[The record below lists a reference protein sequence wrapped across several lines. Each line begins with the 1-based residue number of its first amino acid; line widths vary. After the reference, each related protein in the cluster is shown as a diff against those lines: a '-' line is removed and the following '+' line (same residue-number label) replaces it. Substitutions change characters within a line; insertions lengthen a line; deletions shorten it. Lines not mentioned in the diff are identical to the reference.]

1 MYVTSKEES
10 QILNEVNAGTPM
22 GDFLRRYW
30 WPVGFSADLKD
41 KATYVKIMGEGLVLF
56 RDLKGGVNLID
67 ALCPH
72 RRANLCLGMVA
83 PEGIRCKYHGWL
95 MNGEG
100 DCLDV
105 PGEPKDSTFKHSV
118 KVKAYPVQEL
128 GGLIFTY
135 MGPLPA
141 PLLPNYDF
149 LVGDGDCYLT
159 IQGFQ
164 DCHWLQCVENGLDP
178 VHPSFTHGGAWP
190 DIANTEP
197 DLGFEETELGLVY
210 KAFRNTGDKDNQNY
224 REHHLLM
231 PGVSCGGSGGRYLS
245 GEQSGTPVSAAR
257 WTVPIDETHSVLFR
271 ARYKPGD
278 NPAHYEGD
286 PFTKRWKPTPE
297 PFIEP
302 WKEYR
307 NQDANPTLGYDVPPL
322 HFIED
327 GMVIDSIGPV
337 ADRENENL
345 SPVVDE
351 GIIMLRKMYLR
362 EIERMQAG
370 EDPKGIIRDS
380 KKNQI
385 IHITAYERW
394 VSEDERK
401 ELEKTSA

>member
-72 RRANLCLGMVA
+72 RRANLCLGMVG

-118 KVKAYPVQEL
+118 KVTAYPIQEL

-135 MGPLPA
+135 MGPQPA

-178 VHPSFTHGGAWP
+178 VHPSGISLHQRLVVAGKRIKVCNLKRSKLRKHSGVN
-190 DIANTEP
+190 DRLG
-197 DLGFEETELGLVY
+197 LGF
-210 KAFRNTGDKDNQNY
+210 K
-224 REHHLLM
+224 
-231 PGVSCGGSGGRYLS
+231 
-245 GEQSGTPVSAAR
+245 
-257 WTVPIDETHSVLFR
+257 
-271 ARYKPGD
+271 
-278 NPAHYEGD
+278 
-286 PFTKRWKPTPE
+286 
-297 PFIEP
+297 
-302 WKEYR
+302 
-307 NQDANPTLGYDVPPL
+307 
-322 HFIED
+322 
-327 GMVIDSIGPV
+327 
-337 ADRENENL
+337 
-345 SPVVDE
+345 VVD
-351 GIIMLRKMYLR
+351 LRLG
-362 EIERMQAG
+362 A
-370 EDPKGIIRDS
+370 
-380 KKNQI
+380 
-385 IHITAYERW
+385 
-394 VSEDERK
+394 
-401 ELEKTSA
+401 